1 MGLIQNLRHFIN
13 ERLTAAAEGIFTEF
27 EKIIVQYEE
36 EIDHQR
42 RLLDAILKPQIKLH
56 RIDLPQQHVRKEK
69 EVLAAQQLCNEVKN
83 YILYQEDPEP
93 PQMKEEQEDLCTS
106 PDQEDPETPQSKEE
120 QEPLCTIAEVWHV
133 QHLDIT
139 GKPIMTLHTTDFPRQ
154 DVCMEERFLSN
165 KPPCNEDISS
175 SLYQKDPK
183 TLQVKEEQEELCT
196 RLYQEDQEA
205 THVEETQEKF
215 CTSQEQEQLVPKQQT
230 ETFVVTS
237 YQESDHS
244 GSDPNSNQLLSYNL
258 HAVECP
264 DQGGSKH
271 VDSGSTKNAELNPK
285 KKHHYKKV
293 DNPAMPERHCDTDT
307 DRKCKTCDV
316 CGRVFKY
323 NHHLRKHYTVH
334 TGVKPLACQTCGK
347 GFTENYYLNMHMRI
361 HTGETPYLCTTC
373 GKKFSDPAK
382 FKHHTEIHTSQN
394 GFACKTCGKC
404 FNHSKYL
411 KAHMKTH
418 SAEKR
423 YSCKTCGKSFAHKC
437 SLTIHMRIHTG
448 DKPHICNTCG
458 KCFSR
463 SDHLSHH
470 IRTHT
475 EEKPYPCN
483 TGGKRFRVQTECK
496 KHAAIHTR
504 ENKTCGGD

>member
-1 MGLIQNLRHFIN
+1 MF
-13 ERLTAAAEGIFTEF
+13 F
-27 EKIIVQYEE
+27 
-36 EIDHQR
+36 
-42 RLLDAILKPQIKLH
+42 LKVVFVTYFLCPFVPP
-56 RIDLPQQHVRKEK
+56 DLPQQHVRKEK

-120 QEPLCTIAEVWHV
+120 QEPLCTI
-133 QHLDIT
+133 
-139 GKPIMTLHTTDFPRQ
+139 
-154 DVCMEERFLSN
+154 
-165 KPPCNEDISS
+165 
-175 SLYQKDPK
+175 
-183 TLQVKEEQEELCT
+183 EQEELCT

-215 CTSQEQEQLVPKQQT
+215 CTSQEREQLVPKQQT

-334 TGVKPLACQTCGK
+334 TGVKPL
-347 GFTENYYLNMHMRI
+347 
-361 HTGETPYLCTTC
+361 
-373 GKKFSDPAK
+373 
-382 FKHHTEIHTSQN
+382 HHTEIHT
-394 GFACKTCGKC
+394 T
-404 FNHSKYL
+404 
-411 KAHMKTH
+411 
-418 SAEKR
+418 EKR

-483 TGGKRFRVQTECK
+483 TGGKRFRGLLNVK
-496 KHAAIHTR
+496 KEKILML
-504 ENKTCGGD
+504 